1 MMFTVIYV
9 YLSAREKYKKGDT
22 KYKKKKRKK
31 ILKKRFFFFAF
42 STHLPGEPRVHGLGA
57 PFAQERSVLDAFG
70 QLCLGPH
77 ATGTGVPHLQ
87 VIGHCGRVSGQFEKA
102 KAAVHAC
109 GNDATAAATA
119 VLVDRHGFHFD
130 IVVVAVAVNA
140 TASAPVSVAIRSTVA
155 TVTGQR
161 TLVVA
166 SASVRIAAATTTS
179 IVATACKEKKKK
191 KRSHSTQSHILQ

>member
-9 YLSAREKYKKGDT
+9 YLRA
-22 KYKKKKRKK
+22 KYKKKNSKET
-31 ILKKRFFFFAF
+31 FFFSF

-87 VIGHCGRVSGQFEKA
+87 VIGHSGRVGGQFEKA
-102 KAAVHAC
+102 ETAVYAC

-130 IVVVAVAVNA
+130 IVVVADAVHA
-140 TASAPVSVAIRSTVA
+140 TASAPALAPVSVAIRSTVA
-155 TVTGQR
+155 TVTGRR

-166 SASVRIAAATTTS
+166 SASVRIAAATS

-191 KRSHSTQSHILQ
+191 KRSRLTQLHILQ